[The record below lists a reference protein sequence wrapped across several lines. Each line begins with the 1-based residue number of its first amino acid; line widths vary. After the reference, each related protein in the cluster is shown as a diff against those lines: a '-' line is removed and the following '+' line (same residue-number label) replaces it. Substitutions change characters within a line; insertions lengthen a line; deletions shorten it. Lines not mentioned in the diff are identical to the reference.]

1 MNFLTEEDIRA
12 RNVHAG
18 GNLVLGAGERLT
30 PSATE
35 YAMQQ
40 RISVTYGAAAPTANT
55 AGAAA
60 PAFDPEC
67 GSTQCG
73 ISMEMTLLDKG
84 VEVPKNHPSIV
95 MRGKLDTLL
104 SYVVLVQTQFD
115 PKDRKPAFLKQCL
128 NDLQEWVMLTL
139 KGEVT
144 GETVVP
150 AGMGGMD
157 VATLHVVSREPKK
170 YLGLDHMAAH
180 GSMGGNVALLNWLRA
195 LVRETELV
203 AVNCSQNA
211 DVLCSLNRLSSAVYV
226 LMLLTF
232 AAEQG
237 LDLATLRK
245 A

>member
-18 GNLVLGAGERLT
+18 GTLILRTGERLT

-40 RISVTYGAAAPTANT
+40 RISVTYGGGPAQGT
-55 AGAAA
+55 GDAA
-60 PAFDPEC
+60 PAFDPQC
-67 GSTQCG
+67 GSAQCG
-73 ISMEMTLLDKG
+73 VSMETTFLDKG

-128 NDLQEWVMLTL
+128 SDLQEWVMLTL

-180 GSMGGNVALLNWLRA
+180 ASMGGNVALLNWLRA